1 MTRPLISS
9 VKPQIRSHKGSERAS
24 GKASAKRGR
33 TEAESSLRFRLWAEK
48 KLPPSNERLLRQGSC
63 ESCAR
68 LRDVWPERNS
78 QVAKERKKAYKMHGA
93 LLVFQR
99 HLGSSCR
106 LVKREKRAP
115 LVVRVE

>member
-1 MTRPLISS
+1 MSAFCDKAAANPARGCVT
-9 VKPQIRSHKGSERAS
+9 S
-24 GKASAKRGR
+24 GRK
-33 TEAESSLRFRLWAEK
+33 E
-48 KLPPSNERLLRQGSC
+48 
-63 ESCAR
+63 
-68 LRDVWPERNS
+68 NS
-78 QVAKERKKAYKMHGA
+78 KVAKERKKAYKMHGA